1 MRIKNEVLS
10 LKETDI
16 YSLLLF
22 ALFKI
27 KDIPEYSSI
36 SELAYV
42 LDRTNLLNFCEFF
55 GGTTIKVPTIS
66 ELKEMLNSLLLY
78 QYVNLDGMNYD
89 DAIKLV
95 GNETGELKKV
105 RANYNK
111 MCEILNK
118 YKFSQRSY

>member
-66 ELKEMLNSLLLY
+66 ELKEVLNSLLLY

-118 YKFSQRSY
+118 YNFSQRSY